1 MGFQCCKKRV
11 TERGRGG
18 EKKREGQTY
27 SNTERDRVR
36 ETQRGADVMMTR
48 KNKRIKVV
56 TTKYLLAKH
65 LLQDMQEKLE
75 KSEAREKPA

>member
-1 MGFQCCKKRV
+1 
-11 TERGRGG
+11 
-18 EKKREGQTY
+18 
-27 SNTERDRVR
+27 
-36 ETQRGADVMMTR
+36 MMTR